1 MNLFYHL
8 CFEWGSAMFSLLWNY
23 LYFVFVTICF
33 FVATIKLCTN
43 VHAFPTQRKTEE
55 GRHIWHSEVTEIHL
69 KKLVLSFFL
78 PNLLVCWIL
87 KQISVPVQTDFYT
100 VFEMAYDFSHVGIAF
115 FFAGWVS
122 LLNSWPNG
130 WPSELMFMYVFVS
143 LLFIMIWKQ
152 HFKCTMQS
160 IQVRIFRPP
169 NYMGAVVMGLL
180 VILIGGLLYI
190 RRKNL
195 EFLYNRTYWAIGAL
209 VRIDFLTVHVF

>member
-1 MNLFYHL
+1 MYTVHEPVL
-8 CFEWGSAMFSLLWNY
+8 SPLLWVGQCN
-23 LYFVFVTICF
+23 VFIALKLLIFCV

-55 GRHIWHSEVTEIHL
+55 GRHIWHSEVIKIHL
-69 KKLVLSFFL
+69 KKILSFFL
-78 PNLLVCWIL
+78 PSLLVCWIL

-122 LLNSWPNG
+122 LPNSWQSG